1 MSKNTGAHPRSR
13 GENGAAAGEV
23 SARRGSSPLTRGKL
37 TFPISCKG
45 GGGLIPAH
53 AGKTTPCPA
62 PSTWAWAHP
71 RSRGENNAPLE
82 MAIFQRGSSP
92 LTRGKP
98 RACHAVLAP
107 SGLIPAHAGKTYSSM
122 VLWKLLRAH
131 PRSRGENDLVAGE
144 ALLEPGSSPLTRG
157 KHDTRVSRVLLDGL
171 IPAHAG
177 KTSRA
182 ADDATSAEAH
192 PRSRGEN
199 LRFEGC
205 DLRAQGSSPLT
216 RGKRLPRPQT
226 PAAHGLIPAHAGKT
240 SRAACL
246 PPSSRAHPRSRGENA
261 LEGLD
266 ASEVEGSSPL
276 TRGKHA
282 APHSTREQIG
292 LIPAHAGKTV
302 PCVAATCHLRAHP
315 RSRGENQTHA
325 LPERPDAGSS
335 PLTRGKRRQR
345 QVVLYRR
352 GLIPAHAGKTNS
364 LPRGARRWRAHPR
377 SRGENHP
384 LLQEQDRV
392 RGSSPLTRGKPVTPG
407 GESVKEGLIPA
418 HAGKTRSPRSR
429 RNNAWAHP
437 RSRGENA

>member
-1 MSKNTGAHPRSR
+1 MIVCLGSSPLTRGKRVRQPDQRSRLGLIPAHAGKTLIISATSSMQRAHPRSRGENSRISRSWRSVMGSSPLTRGKRMDRRADTRREGLIPAHAGKTGLPGGVSKNTGAHPRSR

-177 KTSRA
+177 KTCASRA
-182 ADDATSAEAH
+182 AT
-192 PRSRGEN
+192 
-199 LRFEGC
+199 
-205 DLRAQGSSPLT
+205 
-216 RGKRLPRPQT
+216 
-226 PAAHGLIPAHAGKT
+226 
-240 SRAACL
+240 
-246 PPSSRAHPRSRGENA
+246 
-261 LEGLD
+261 
-266 ASEVEGSSPL
+266 
-276 TRGKHA
+276 
-282 APHSTREQIG
+282 
-292 LIPAHAGKTV
+292 
-302 PCVAATCHLRAHP
+302 
-315 RSRGENQTHA
+315 
-325 LPERPDAGSS
+325 
-335 PLTRGKRRQR
+335 
-345 QVVLYRR
+345 
-352 GLIPAHAGKTNS
+352 
-364 LPRGARRWRAHPR
+364 
-377 SRGENHP
+377 
-384 LLQEQDRV
+384 
-392 RGSSPLTRGKPVTPG
+392 
-407 GESVKEGLIPA
+407 
-418 HAGKTRSPRSR
+418 
-429 RNNAWAHP
+429 
-437 RSRGENA
+437 